1 MSKMAKTRVAVV
13 FGGMSNEH
21 DISLISAANIISRLD
36 TDKYEVIPIGI
47 TRKGRWFFYPGDTA
61 AIKEDNWENNPDNT
75 PAAILPDTIYKG
87 IAKISDGR
95 INIVKVDVVLP
106 ALHGRYGEDGTI
118 QGLLDMAGIPYVGC
132 GCVASAICMD
142 KEYTHCVLEHSG
154 IKMARYRVIDQSDL
168 SGLDRICED
177 IVNDLEFPVFVKPA
191 RSGSSVGVNKAE
203 CFEDLKNAVKLAF
216 THDKKVI
223 TEEYIKGRELECAVF
238 GTDSPFASDV
248 GEIASCNDFYDY
260 DAKYIL
266 GTSGLTIPA
275 DIPAAA
281 SGQIRDTAVKAF
293 KAAGCSGL
301 ARVDFF
307 LKEDGT
313 VYLNEIN
320 TMPGFTSISMY
331 PKLMEKL
338 GIPCSELLDR
348 LIKLA
353 MER

>member
-1 MSKMAKTRVAVV
+1 MAKTRVAVI

-21 DISLISAANIISRLD
+21 DISLISASNIISKLNP
-36 TDKYEVIPIGI
+36 DKYEVIPIGI
-47 TRKGRWFFYPGDTA
+47 TRKGRWFFYPGDYSS
-61 AIKEDNWENNPDNT
+61 IKEDRWESDPDNT
-75 PAAILPDTIYKG
+75 PAAILPDTLCKG

-95 INIVKVDVVLP
+95 LNIVKVDVVFP
-106 ALHGRYGEDGTI
+106 VLHGKYGEDGTI
-118 QGLLDMAGIPYVGC
+118 QGLLDMSGIPYVGC
-132 GCVASAICMD
+132 GCLSSAACMD
-142 KEYTHCVLEHSG
+142 KEYTHCVLEHAG
-154 IKMARYRVIDQSDL
+154 IRMARYRVIDQSEL
-168 SGLDRICED
+168 SKLDRVCEN
-177 IVNDLEFPVFVKPA
+177 IVNDLEFPIFVKPA
-191 RSGSSVGVNKAE
+191 RSGSSVGVNKAD

-223 TEEYIKGRELECAVF
+223 AEEYIKGRELECAVF
-238 GTDSPFASDV
+238 GTDNPFASDV
-248 GEIASCNDFYDY
+248 GEIASCNEFYDY

-275 DIPAAA
+275 EIPSDK
-281 SGQIRDTAVKAF
+281 SGEIRETAVKAF
-293 KAAGCSGL
+293 KAMSCFGL

-307 LKEDGT
+307 LKEDGS

-338 GIPCSELLDR
+338 GIPTEELLDR

-353 MER
+353 MDR